1 MVFLMQK
8 IQSRVY
14 YGRRDETWSLE
25 TRHWYFL
32 QLVVKDLMDEKNFNL
47 EEYVFQLYDKNGYL
61 CYPMGLQ
68 WNRTVDVYLNRT
80 ANNLGRWVHHFIKN
94 VEKII
99 RETKDEHLH
108 VIIYDYDSSD
118 NDLKQALQRSTLK
131 N

>member
-1 MVFLMQK
+1 
-8 IQSRVY
+8 
-14 YGRRDETWSLE
+14 
-25 TRHWYFL
+25 
-32 QLVVKDLMDEKNFNL
+32 MDEKNFNL
-47 EEYVFQLYDKNGYL
+47 EEYVFQPYDKNGYL

-80 ANNLGRWVHHFIKN
+80 TNNLGWWVHYFIKN

>member
-1 MVFLMQK
+1 MCFSHTTKMGVFVTPWDC
-8 IQSRVY
+8 S
-14 YGRRDETWSLE
+14 G
-25 TRHWYFL
+25 
-32 QLVVKDLMDEKNFNL
+32 
-47 EEYVFQLYDKNGYL
+47 
-61 CYPMGLQ
+61 
-68 WNRTVDVYLNRT
+68 TVDVYLNRT

-118 NDLKQALQRSTLK
+118 KDLKQALQRSTLK

>member
-1 MVFLMQK
+1 
-8 IQSRVY
+8 
-14 YGRRDETWSLE
+14 
-25 TRHWYFL
+25 
-32 QLVVKDLMDEKNFNL
+32 MDEKNFNL
-47 EEYVFQLYDKNGYL
+47 EEYVFQPYDKNGYL

-108 VIIYDYDSSD
+108 VIIYDYDSPD
-118 NDLKQALQRSTLK
+118 KDLKQALQRSTLK